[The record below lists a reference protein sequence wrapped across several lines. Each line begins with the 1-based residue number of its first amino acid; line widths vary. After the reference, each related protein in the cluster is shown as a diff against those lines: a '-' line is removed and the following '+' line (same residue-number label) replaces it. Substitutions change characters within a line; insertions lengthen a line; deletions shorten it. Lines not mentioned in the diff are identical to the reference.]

1 MCETKYNTDWKRY
14 IGRVVHFRNFYIA
27 IIIYCVYNENT
38 MLIHCKHVFVI
49 LFKFKHKKREETLNQ
64 KRKKYLSL
72 ISTCVSLKT
81 KLPNKI
87 ILEGQISVHTT
98 ESESFCFCMGQNLSE
113 FHRQYFENNICR
125 VLIFFLSFILT
136 SKFQC
141 YINNT

>member
-1 MCETKYNTDWKRY
+1 MCLWLCETKYNTDWKRY
-14 IGRVVHFRNFYIA
+14 IGRVVHFRNIYIA

-98 ESESFCFCMGQNLSE
+98 ESESFCFCMGHFQNLSE

-125 VLIFFLSFILT
+125 VLIFF
-136 SKFQC
+136 
-141 YINNT
+141 